1 MQERGN
7 VQMIKVLIADDELRI
22 CELIFRLIDWES
34 LGMSVIA
41 VAHDGRETIK
51 IIKK

>member
-7 VQMIKVLIADDELRI
+7 VLMIKVLIADDELRI
-22 CELIFRLIDWES
+22 CELIFRLIDWEA

-41 VAHDGRETIK
+41 VAHDGRNY
-51 IIKK
+51 